1 MDISNKA
8 VVEFLAKTDRFQS
21 EISGLK
27 KTLASIQKPATDSLS
42 KIQNTLNS
50 VGKSMTKYV
59 TAPLV
64 GAGALAVKEF
74 GAYEHALNG
83 VGKTMNISGQELQDM
98 GKRFQMMGRE
108 VPVATN
114 ELLEI
119 AAAGAQLGVGAK
131 DIEGFTRTIA
141 DMGIATDL
149 STEQAAM
156 GMAQFMASMGKTS
169 ANTDNYNEVMSRLGS
184 TIVDLGN
191 NFSTGETAILEM
203 GQRLV
208 GTAHSVGMTETG
220 VMALSTAMSALGINA
235 QQGGGAMS
243 RVMQKMNTAVLSN
256 SQNLQKFAD
265 VAGMSASEFAEV
277 WRTDPIQAIDAFVKG
292 LGDVQESGGDMASL
306 LDELGIK
313 GSQEVDVLSRLAGGH
328 ETLSS
333 AIDSANTAWDENS
346 ALSEEAK
353 VRYEELQASIQR
365 FKNALSELGASV
377 GKVVGGQFQSL
388 IEGLTKLINKFNDLG
403 EGPKKAIII
412 FAEVVAAIGPV
423 LLIIA
428 KLIGFIKAVGTAL
441 GVIKGAIAAVGAV
454 MAGPIGMIAM
464 IIAGLAALGVA
475 LYKHRDQVVEYA
487 QIVKQKAIE
496 LKDKVVEV
504 FSNIKQAIS
513 TKWQEI
519 VESTRQWW
527 ENLKTTI
534 SESIE
539 VIKTTISEKFIAI
552 KEFFT
557 TLWESIKAG
566 VVEAWTS
573 IKEIFITIVTG
584 IVTSISEAWS
594 GFVEMLSTVWQ
605 TVQEGITTAWTAIKE
620 VFFMV
625 VDIIVAGVMEKWNSL
640 KDTITTV
647 WDAIKGVAQTVW
659 DAIKSVISSLVDSA
673 ITTITNLWNDFS
685 SFISGLWNTISSI
698 ASSVWTVIKTTISN
712 LVQSAVTTLKNLW
725 NQAKAF
731 ITNLW
736 NSIKVKASSVFSQI
750 ASIVSNL
757 SNRAKTAISNAWN
770 SAKSLVTNAI
780 NRIKSTVSNGFSR
793 VVSTVISKGSQIVSG
808 VRNAFSNAISAAR
821 SFISRAVSI
830 GRDLILGFVNGV
842 KQKASAL
849 IGAVKGAVGGAINA
863 AKNLLGIG
871 SPSRVFRRFAKWTM
885 QGYQFG
891 IRAKEDGPINA
902 MKKTASNIIE
912 AFDPVNALT
921 LPSLMNSSLNTEI
934 THKMALG
941 VNQPRPANI
950 NLVLGKRDYYGQVN
964 DITDTQDKD
973 IELKER
979 YGFNV

>member
-333 AIDSANTAWDENS
+333 AIDSANTAWNENS

-365 FKNALSELGASV
+365 FKNALSELGASI

-519 VESTRQWW
+519 VESTRQCW

-534 SESIE
+534 GESIE
-539 VIKTTISEKFIAI
+539 VIKTTISEKFTAI

-557 TLWESIKAG
+557 TLWEAIKAG
-566 VVEAWTS
+566 VVE
-573 IKEIFITIVTG
+573 
-584 IVTSISEAWS
+584 
-594 GFVEMLSTVWQ
+594 
-605 TVQEGITTAWTAIKE
+605 AWTAIKE

-625 VDIIVAGVMEKWNSL
+625 VDIIVAGVMEKWNSF

-673 ITTITNLWNDFS
+673 ITIITNLWNNFS
-685 SFISGLWNTISSI
+685 SFISSLWNNISTV
-698 ASSVWTVIKTTISN
+698 ASSVWTTIKTTISN

-725 NQAKAF
+725 DQAKAF

-780 NRIKSTVSNGFSR
+780 NSIKSTVSNGFSR

-821 SFISRAVSI
+821 SFISRAISI
-830 GRDLILGFVNGV
+830 GRDLIAGFVKGV
-842 KQKASAL
+842 KQKADAL
-849 IGAVKGAVGGAINA
+849 IGAVKGAVGNAIDA

>member
-8 VVEFLAKTDRFQS
+8 VVEFLAKTDKFQS
-21 EISGLK
+21 DISGLK

-42 KIQNTLNS
+42 KIQNTANA

-64 GAGALAVKEF
+64 GAGALAVREF
-74 GAYEHALNG
+74 GVYEHALNG

-333 AIDSANTAWDENS
+333 AIDSANTAWNENS

-365 FKNALSELGASV
+365 FKNALSELGASI

-566 VVEAWTS
+566 VVEAWT
-573 IKEIFITIVTG
+573 
-584 IVTSISEAWS
+584 
-594 GFVEMLSTVWQ
+594 
-605 TVQEGITTAWTAIKE
+605 AIKE

-625 VDIIVAGVMEKWNSL
+625 VDIIVAGVIEKWNSF

-659 DAIKSVISSLVDSA
+659 DAIKSVISSLVTSA
-673 ITTITNLWNDFS
+673 ITTITNLWNNFS

-830 GRDLILGFVNGV
+830 GRDLIAGFVNGV
-842 KQKASAL
+842 KQKANAL
-849 IGAVKGAVGGAINA
+849 IGAVKDAVGSAIDA